1 VKRRVYDGR
10 IIALDVE
17 RVRLPS
23 GVTIDLDIVRHPGA
37 AAVVAATGSVV
48 ALIRQYRHAA
58 GGYLWEI
65 PAGTLHPGETPEA
78 CARRELLEEA
88 GLDADEMRPLG
99 YLLTSPGFCDERIHV
114 FLARG
119 LTQRSSRHDADEVIA
134 EVRRVPW
141 GEIATMISTGEIV
154 DGKSLVALY
163 HAARTLGVPLGGRG
177 AE

>member
-1 VKRRVYDGR
+1 MKRRVYDGR
-10 IIALDVE
+10 IIAVEVE
-17 RVRLPS
+17 RVRLPN
-23 GVTIDLDIVRHPGA
+23 GVTLDLDIVRHPGA
-37 AAVVAATGSVV
+37 AAVVATTDAGVT
-48 ALIRQYRHAA
+48 LIRQYRHAA

-88 GLDADEMRPLG
+88 GLEADEMRSLG
-99 YLLTSPGFCDERIHV
+99 YLFTTPGFCDERIHL

-119 LTQRSSRHDADEVIA
+119 LTQRTSRHDSDEVIA

-141 GEIATMISTGEIV
+141 DEITTMIATGEIV

-163 HAARTLGVPLGGRG
+163 HAARTLGMPLRGRR
-177 AE
+177 EE